1 MSATTPQA
9 PTKLQLL
16 ELLAAIGTAQWR
28 DFAAA
33 AARYGLT
40 STQARVLA
48 QLDGPVPMRGLA
60 TLLVCDASNVTGIVD
75 RLEGRALVRR
85 EPDPADRRVKNV
97 VATDEGREIIR
108 RVREEMQATHG
119 ALDTLDEAESATL
132 YALLEGCAGPWRRT
146 PRAPSDRGVAG
157 SPGRSDFRRGRVER
171 RREPVQPRLQVADL
185 GQLEPGGRGDPPGH
199 LHRAGAQRDPR
210 R

>member
-1 MSATTPQA
+1 MSDTATQT

-28 DFAAA
+28 EFAAA
-33 AARYGLT
+33 AAQHGLT

-75 RLEGRALVRR
+75 RLEARELVRR
-85 EPDPADRRVKNV
+85 EADPADRRVKNV
-97 VATDEGREIIR
+97 VATDSGREVIR
-108 RVREEMQATHG
+108 RVREEMQAMHG

-132 YALLEGCAGPWRRT
+132 YALLGRLR
-146 PRAPSDRGVAG
+146 PSMEKA
-157 SPGRSDFRRGRVER
+157 
-171 RREPVQPRLQVADL
+171 
-185 GQLEPGGRGDPPGH
+185 
-199 LHRAGAQRDPR
+199 
-210 R
+210 

>member
-1 MSATTPQA
+1 MSDTAA
-9 PTKLQLL
+9 PHAPAKLQLL

-33 AARYGLT
+33 ASRYGLT

-60 TLLVCDASNVTGIVD
+60 ALLVCDASNVTGIVD
-75 RLEGRALVRR
+75 RLEARELVRR
-85 EPDPADRRVKNV
+85 EPAPTDRRVKNV
-97 VATDEGREIIR
+97 VATDAGREIIR

-132 YALLEGCAGPWRRT
+132 YALLE
-146 PRAPSDRGVAG
+146 
-157 SPGRSDFRRGRVER
+157 
-171 RREPVQPRLQVADL
+171 RLRPTMEKDAL
-185 GQLEPGGRGDPPGH
+185 K
-199 LHRAGAQRDPR
+199 
-210 R
+210 

>member
-1 MSATTPQA
+1 MSDTATQT

-28 DFAAA
+28 EFAAA
-33 AARYGLT
+33 AAQHGLT

-75 RLEGRALVRR
+75 RLEARELVRR

-97 VATDEGREIIR
+97 VATDAGRDVIR
-108 RVREEMQATHG
+108 RVREEMQAMHG

-132 YALLEGCAGPWRRT
+132 YALLGRLR
-146 PRAPSDRGVAG
+146 PSMEKA
-157 SPGRSDFRRGRVER
+157 
-171 RREPVQPRLQVADL
+171 
-185 GQLEPGGRGDPPGH
+185 
-199 LHRAGAQRDPR
+199 
-210 R
+210 

>member
-1 MSATTPQA
+1 MSDTATQT

-28 DFAAA
+28 EFAAA
-33 AARYGLT
+33 AAQHGLT

-75 RLEGRALVRR
+75 RLEARELVRR
-85 EPDPADRRVKNV
+85 EANPTDRRVKNV
-97 VATDEGREIIR
+97 VATDAGREVIR
-108 RVREEMQATHG
+108 RVREEMQAMHG

-132 YALLEGCAGPWRRT
+132 YALLGRLR
-146 PRAPSDRGVAG
+146 PSMEKA
-157 SPGRSDFRRGRVER
+157 
-171 RREPVQPRLQVADL
+171 
-185 GQLEPGGRGDPPGH
+185 
-199 LHRAGAQRDPR
+199 
-210 R
+210 

>member
-1 MSATTPQA
+1 MSDTATQT

-28 DFAAA
+28 EFAAA
-33 AARYGLT
+33 AAQHGLT

-75 RLEGRALVRR
+75 RLEARELVRR
-85 EPDPADRRVKNV
+85 ESDPADRRVKNV
-97 VATDEGREIIR
+97 VATDAGREVIR
-108 RVREEMQATHG
+108 RVREEMQAMHG

-132 YALLEGCAGPWRRT
+132 YALLGRLR
-146 PRAPSDRGVAG
+146 PSM
-157 SPGRSDFRRGRVER
+157 EK
-171 RREPVQPRLQVADL
+171 
-185 GQLEPGGRGDPPGH
+185 
-199 LHRAGAQRDPR
+199 GA
-210 R
+210 